1 MFPPITQNRSA
12 IGNVNANKANSNAPT
27 MMENFE
33 QDRKRSS
40 LLEGAGTDSNAKKKF
55 KKGNGYI
62 VDINRFRQLQG
73 QTKVVNPYG
82 TISDGLIGKDM
93 LSEQE
98 QKAVFMLKSNYNK
111 NSSSEDNDIEASFND
126 SEKEH
131 I

>member
-1 MFPPITQNRSA
+1 
-12 IGNVNANKANSNAPT
+12 
-27 MMENFE
+27 MMENYE
-33 QDRKRSS
+33 QDRERSS

-55 KKGNGYI
+55 KKGTGYV

-73 QTKVVNPYG
+73 QTKVANPYG
-82 TISDGLIGKDM
+82 TISEGLIGKDM

-126 SEKEH
+126 SEIEH